1 VVKQHNSSFR
11 DYNFIVRNG
20 NQAKMQIL
28 SRGCEYFLKESEIV
42 TIFSMDDFVIS
53 LEDCD
58 EKIDV
63 SAFSLPILETDDE
76 EKISMISADS
86 PLILTEFVI
95 TK

>member
-1 VVKQHNSSFR
+1 
-11 DYNFIVRNG
+11 
-20 NQAKMQIL
+20 MQIL